1 MNLDRKDI
9 SLLESLQEDASR
21 KLEDLAE
28 IVHLAPSSVHDR
40 LRRLR
45 QEGIIRRWTVDV
57 EPLALGLNVE
67 AFIGIRASL
76 PCAEVV
82 KHLASIP
89 AIETCQSVAG
99 TLSLMLKVRVGHPGH
114 LMDLTEMLRSV
125 PGIEST
131 ETTIVLKTHLDR
143 PVQSPSS
150 TAALKAK
157 I

>member
-1 MNLDRKDI
+1 VDLDRKDI
-9 SLLESLQEDASR
+9 LLLESLQEDASR
-21 KLEDLAE
+21 RLEELAKM
-28 IVHLAPSSVHDR
+28 VHLAPSSVHDR
-40 LRRLR
+40 LRRMQQNR
-45 QEGIIRRWTVDV
+45 VIRRWTVDV

-76 PCAEVV
+76 PCAEIV

-99 TLSLMLKVRVGHPGH
+99 ALSLLLKVRVGHPSN

-150 TAALKAK
+150 TVPLKAK
-157 I
+157 M

>member
-1 MNLDRKDI
+1 VDLDRKDI
-9 SLLESLQEDASR
+9 LLLESLRQDASR
-21 KLEDLAE
+21 KLEDLAKM
-28 IVHLAPSSVHDR
+28 VHLAPSSVHDR
-40 LRRLR
+40 LRRLQQDR
-45 QEGIIRRWTVDV
+45 VIKRWTVDV

-82 KHLASIP
+82 KHLAFIP

-99 TLSLMLKVRVGHPGH
+99 TLSLMLKVRVGHPGD
-114 LMDLTEMLRSV
+114 LMDLTEMLRSI

-143 PVQSPSS
+143 PVKSPSS
-150 TAALKAK
+150 TTTSKPK

>member
-1 MNLDRKDI
+1 V
-9 SLLESLQEDASR
+9 A
-21 KLEDLAE
+21 
-28 IVHLAPSSVHDR
+28 
-40 LRRLR
+40 
-45 QEGIIRRWTVDV
+45 
-57 EPLALGLNVE
+57 
-67 AFIGIRASL
+67 
-76 PCAEVV
+76 

-99 TLSLMLKVRVGHPGH
+99 TLSLMLKVCVGHPGD

-131 ETTIVLKTHLDR
+131 ETTIVLETHLDR

-150 TAALKAK
+150 TAPMKAK